1 MEEKDLIDK
10 FIEIDKISRK
20 QIEDGC
26 RLRVMNREACT
37 GIMDEIGD
45 SMTTYVERLLC
56 FAGNAIPVGTALLQK
71 VKETATEEELRILK
85 KHGINI

>member
-10 FIEIDKISRK
+10 FIEMDKISRK
-20 QIEDGC
+20 QIDDAC
-26 RLRVMNREACT
+26 RLRVMNREACAE
-37 GIMDEIGD
+37 IMDEIGD
-45 SMTTYVERLLC
+45 SMTTYVERLLF
-56 FAGNAIPVGTALLQK
+56 FAGNTIPVGTALLQK

>member
-10 FIEIDKISRK
+10 LIKIDKISRK
-20 QIEDGC
+20 QIDDAC
-26 RLRVMNREACT
+26 RLRAMNREACA

-45 SMTTYVERLLC
+45 SMTTYVEQLLF
-56 FAGNAIPVGTALLQK
+56 FAMNTIPVGTALLQK

>member
-10 FIEIDKISRK
+10 LIEMDKYSRR
-20 QIEDGC
+20 QIEEAI
-26 RLRVMNREACT
+26 RLRVMNREACA

-45 SMTTYVERLLC
+45 SMTTYVERLLF
-56 FAGNAIPVGTALLQK
+56 FAMNTIPVGTALLQK

-85 KHGINI
+85 KHGITI